1 MFSLYI
7 MNACLFNIILN
18 IIIIYFIY
26 DDLEKM
32 LTKNLTNALTAC
44 ILDSSGVGF
53 VKYFKSKHLFQKL
66 LWILFI
72 IASFLICGYFIY
84 LNIQNYLN
92 FSYITHNIN

>member
-53 VKYFKSKHLFQKL
+53 VKYFYERQD
-66 LWILFI
+66 
-72 IASFLICGYFIY
+72 
-84 LNIQNYLN
+84 
-92 FSYITHNIN
+92 